1 MPRDRSNVHATAEHL
16 TVAETAQI
24 LRCSRGA
31 LYNRLCAGQLEFLR
45 PRKVL
50 GKWLIPAS
58 AVQQVL
64 EQGERRALGLVR
76 GGRS

>member
-1 MPRDRSNVHATAEHL
+1 MPLDRSNLHATPQHL
-16 TVAETAQI
+16 TVAEVAQI

-31 LYNRLCAGQLEFLR
+31 LYNRLCAGDLEFLR

-50 GKWLIPAS
+50 GKWLIPAG

-64 EQGERRALGLVR
+64 ETGERRALGLVR
-76 GGRS
+76 GGRT

>member
-1 MPRDRSNVHATAEHL
+1 MSSDRSNVHATQHL
-16 TVAETAQI
+16 TVSETAQI
-24 LRCSRGA
+24 LRCARGS
-31 LYNRLCAGQLEFLR
+31 LYNRLCRGELEFLR

-50 GKWLIPAS
+50 GKWLIPAA